1 MHMYVKKHNKITS
14 HDLIKFIRNKNEIN
28 NSKI

>member
-1 MHMYVKKHNKITS
+1 MYIKKHNNKITS
-14 HDLIKFIRNKNEIN
+14 HDLIKFKRNKNEIN